1 MNAVKLSRPIGRR
14 VGAALVAALTLLTAT
29 SIATPATAATTAT
42 ISGRVS
48 AADTGASIPLALVT
62 LIRFDPDRAEHW
74 WARSR

>member
-1 MNAVKLSRPIGRR
+1 MVTLLLREAADPLLAKGLTRERCETFPPIGRR

-48 AADTGASIPLALVT
+48 AADTGASIPL
-62 LIRFDPDRAEHW
+62 RW
-74 WARSR
+74 